1 MPGLL
6 KLEYYFT
13 KTHGLILSSELTGKA
28 TTLDGQTDNFYT
40 LSHFTKFIHRL
51 PLIICLIDN

>member
-1 MPGLL
+1 MPGIL

-13 KTHGLILSSELTGKA
+13 KTHGLILSSELAGKA